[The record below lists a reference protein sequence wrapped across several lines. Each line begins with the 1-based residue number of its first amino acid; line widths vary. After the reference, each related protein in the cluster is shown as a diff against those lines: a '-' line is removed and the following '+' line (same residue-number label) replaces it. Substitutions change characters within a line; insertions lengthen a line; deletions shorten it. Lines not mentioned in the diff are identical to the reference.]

1 MAPAFNPLRGANC
14 EIFADFRRTYLHS
27 GRTDFLTVLKFAVP
41 EHYFQLI
48 RSIRVAEG
56 EKDVGYYVGLLV
68 RVVFL

>member
-1 MAPAFNPLRGANC
+1 MVPAFNPLRGANC
-14 EIFADFRRTYLHS
+14 EIFTDFRRTYLHS